1 MWNLVQHYLESGI
14 KKELNFT
21 ESSEEVRSL
30 RNKTHHTLRKVKDD
44 FLRRHSFNTAIAS
57 VMELTNS
64 IPKYF
69 LSDNANEAE
78 KYSVKEA
85 IEAILISLSPIT
97 PHITHSLWKQLGNKN
112 AIIDVEWPEAN
123 QIFLE
128 EETFLLVIQVN
139 GKLRG
144 NITINKKI
152 SQTQIEKLAM
162 NEEHMKSS
170 SLIHTNKVSEHFGKT
185 KSTCLKSSK

>member
-144 NITINKKI
+144 NITINKKM

-162 NEEHMKSS
+162 KEENVKKY
-170 SLIHTNKVSEHFGKT
+170 LEEKKILNIIYVPGKLLNFVVS
-185 KSTCLKSSK
+185 